1 MSTDLRFVQ
10 KYNEVVLENFQSV
23 LKQNLMFQ
31 TQIGILEEQIKV
43 QEDFSKIKQDV
54 VRLLQENSELKSEL
68 NGKNLIIKNS
78 SDTDGERHRLQ
89 TALNKQSKELSSLTV
104 KVDEQT
110 EYIKQLED
118 MLPNSKKKKLGITV
132 TEEKTAEKEDQIPTT
147 INDDVLKVESA
158 GGNF

>member
-1 MSTDLRFVQ
+1 MSTDIKFVQ
-10 KYNEVVLENFQSV
+10 KYNEVVLDNFQAV

-31 TQIGILEEQIKV
+31 TQIGVLEEQIKI
-43 QEDFSKIKQDV
+43 QEDFSKIKADV

-68 NGKNLIIKNS
+68 DGKNLIIKNS
-78 SDTDGERHRLQ
+78 SNTDGERHRLQ
-89 TALNKQSKELSSLTV
+89 TALNKQSKELSNLTV
-104 KVDEQT
+104 KVNEQT

-118 MLPNSKKKKLGITV
+118 MLPNSKKKKLGIV
-132 TEEKTAEKEDQIPTT
+132 IEEKPAEIEKEIPTT